1 MNTNPLKQGALTENS
16 TGIGIASRKMVRERA
31 VELAENNGRSAQ
43 DVSKAD
49 WEQAKQE
56 LTGGSD
62 IDPKEAVLEAA
73 PESERW
79 DPLPGS
85 TGQKAPVAA
94 SEDEDEE
101 GRSDN
106 EQLVAEGIA
115 EAEADHLRQASKTA
129 AKES

>member
-1 MNTNPLKQGALTENS
+1 MKTNPLKKGALTENS
-16 TGIGIASRKMVRERA
+16 TGIGTVTEKMVRERA
-31 VELAENNGRSAQ
+31 VELAIINGRAAHK
-43 DVSKAD
+43 VSKSD
-49 WEQAKQE
+49 WEQAKRE

-62 IDPKEAVLEAA
+62 IDPKSAVLEAA

-85 TGQKAPVAA
+85 TGHKVPVTA

-106 EQLVAEGIA
+106 EKLVEEGIEGA
-115 EAEADHLRQASKTA
+115 EHDQMRQASRRRDT
-129 AKES
+129 